1 VRRPESQRKECLAG
15 GTPILT
21 QRGPVAIERIRIG
34 DLVLAKHFE
43 TGEVQFQPVLRTTT
57 RAPEPLIRIILAE
70 NADGKN
76 QVIRASGGHPFWVS
90 GKGWVRARE
99 LTTGSRLHGL
109 ERFMDVK
116 DLEVEE
122 KPTKTYNFVVS
133 EFHSYFVGPEAV

>member
-1 VRRPESQRKECLAG
+1 MRRPESQRKECLAG
-15 GTPILT
+15 ATPILT

-99 LTTGSRLHGL
+99 ITTGSRLHGL